1 MDEKI
6 VQTAAGL
13 LIPVSGYEKG
23 RLAEISKG
31 HAVVSIE
38 ITESSLNTAGH
49 VHGGFLY
56 TLCDMS
62 SGMVSISEGRHSV
75 TLNGS
80 INYIKGI
87 SQGTLRIDAHSIH
100 TGRKTIVVDTK
111 VTNEENDLI
120 ASGTFTMY
128 KVGDL

>member
-1 MDEKI
+1 MLFRSCLYYNWKFWPFN
-6 VQTAAGL
+6 VSLAGRQLSHGVAAEYGT
-13 LIPVSGYEKG
+13 GG
-23 RLAEISKG
+23 RLGWQSA
-31 HAVVSIE
+31 
-38 ITESSLNTAGH
+38 
-49 VHGGFLY
+49 
-56 TLCDMS
+56 
-62 SGMVSISEGRHSV
+62 SV

-87 SQGTLRIDAHSIH
+87 SQGTLRIDARSIH
-100 TGRKTIVVDTK
+100 TGRKTIVVETK